1 MLAGMD
7 RAVVHLRVSV
17 ANKEWLAAVSR
28 DAGLSAA
35 QGLDALLTEAR
46 ESGVSLRAIT
56 GQVIR
61 P

>member
-1 MLAGMD
+1 MH
-7 RAVVHLRVSV
+7 VRVQQV
-17 ANKEWLAAVSR
+17 NKEWLAAVAR

-46 ESGVSLRAIT
+46 ESGVSLRAVT

>member
-1 MLAGMD
+1 MLCDMQ
-7 RAVVHLRVSV
+7 RAVMHVRVQQV
-17 ANKEWLAAVSR
+17 NKDWLAAVAR
-28 DAGLSAA
+28 EAGLSAA